1 MQQNSFLLNDDS
13 IKKLLDEIKGD
24 QKISPLRDIND
35 LKGFV
40 KQGIYD
46 IEYYVGKYINFDED
60 LQARDLLKNYV
71 LFSDHN
77 LKSKFKEEYQGEY
90 IGLQIKYNRDSVVQ

>member
-1 MQQNSFLLNDDS
+1 MNNSFINNESSIQGLLE
-13 IKKLLDEIKGD
+13 EIKIE
-24 QKISPLRDIND
+24 QKISPLRDIKE
-35 LKGFV
+35 LEKYL

-46 IEYYVGKYINFDED
+46 IEYYVGKMVNFDED

-77 LKSKFKEEYQGEY
+77 LKSAFRKDYEDEY
-90 IGLQIKYNRDSVVQ
+90 ISLQIKYNRDSNV